1 MYMKYMIRRR
11 FMKRYNA
18 ICPVC
23 KAKNMDLFLEETD
36 GWMVCEKC
44 GRQVRVMEFIKPVK
58 LPVYTMEHVSEMLKN
73 GTWET
78 THSFA

>member
-1 MYMKYMIRRR
+1 
-11 FMKRYNA
+11 MKRYNA
-18 ICPVC
+18 ICPAC
-23 KAKNMDLFLEETD
+23 KAKNKDLFLEETD

-44 GRQVRVMEFIKPVK
+44 GRQVKVMEFIKSVK
-58 LPVYTMEHVSEMLKN
+58 LPVYTMEQVSVLRK